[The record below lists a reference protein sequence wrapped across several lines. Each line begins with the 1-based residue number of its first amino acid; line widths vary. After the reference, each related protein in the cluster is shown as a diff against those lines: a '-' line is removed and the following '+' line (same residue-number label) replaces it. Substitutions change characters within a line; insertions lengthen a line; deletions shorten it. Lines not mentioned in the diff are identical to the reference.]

1 MLITFFR
8 TIFLIILVTL
18 ILRLMGKRQIGE
30 LQPYELVVTLLLS
43 ELAAIPMASS
53 DLPLLSGIIPML
65 ILLLGQLTLSWWTLK
80 SNRVRRFIC
89 GKPAVLIERG
99 RIIENELLENRLN
112 LTDLLELLRIKG
124 YADPTQVEYAILET
138 CGQISVIPK
147 AAIRPVALGDLE
159 KPLPPEA
166 APPVPLILDGKVIS
180 NNLKALGLSPDELKK
195 MLWQKNCDDPSEVLY
210 GALDN
215 QRRLL
220 LQTKAWARGDTAKAD
235 VTGRLDSGD
244 DSGTGGRESRGA
256 RRKGEE

>member
-8 TIFLIILVTL
+8 TIFLVILVTL

-53 DLPLLSGIIPML
+53 DLPLLSGVIPML
-65 ILLLGQLTLSWWTLK
+65 ILLLGQLALSWWTLK
-80 SNRVRRFIC
+80 SNRVRRLIC
-89 GKPAVLIERG
+89 GKPALLIQRG
-99 RIIENELLENRLN
+99 RIMEGELLESRLN

-147 AAIRPVALGDLE
+147 SAARPATLSDLSL
-159 KPLPPEA
+159 PLPPEA
-166 APPVPLILDGKVIS
+166 APPTPLILDGKVIPR
-180 NNLKALGLSPDELKK
+180 NLKAAGLDR
-195 MLWQKNCDDPSEVLY
+195 QKLQRLLAQQDCQRPEQVLY

-215 QRRLL
+215 RGRLL
-220 LQTKAWARGDTAKAD
+220 LQKKEA
-235 VTGRLDSGD
+235 
-244 DSGTGGRESRGA
+244 EQ
-256 RRKGEE
+256 